1 MTPFEIIA
9 LFVAAGIAGAI
20 NSVAG
25 GGSFVSFPTILFF
38 GVPPITANATNG
50 LALTPGTLASAFAY
64 RKLLSQHRRILLMLT
79 GTSLAG
85 GVAGAI
91 LLLGTPQSFFV
102 ELLPYLMLVATLLFV
117 FNSFI
122 IKRVR
127 RLSTLGESRVGIIVV
142 LVLQFFVAIYGGY
155 FGGGQGILLLA
166 VLSMLGLSDI
176 HAMNGLKTLIA
187 AIINGSS
194 AIAFIIANAISWPE
208 AIVMTLG
215 AIVGGYLGAHYAQRV
230 SPRLIRI
237 FIIVIGTALTIYFF
251 IR

>member
-1 MTPFEIIA
+1 MTFLEIIA
-9 LFVAAGIAGAI
+9 LFIAAGIAGAI

-25 GGSFVSFPTILFF
+25 GGSFISFPTILFF

-50 LALTPGTLASAFAY
+50 LALTPGTLASALAY
-64 RKLLSQHRRILLMLT
+64 RKLLSQHRPTLIRLA
-79 GTSLAG
+79 GVSLAG
-85 GVAGAI
+85 GVAGAF
-91 LLLGTPQSFFV
+91 LLLRTPQTTFV
-102 ELLPYLMLVATLLFV
+102 WLLPYLMLVATLLFI

-127 RLSTLGESRVGIIVV
+127 QLGMSHDTRAGMIIV
-142 LVLQFFVAIYGGY
+142 LCLQFFIAIYGGY
-155 FGGGQGILLLA
+155 FGGGQGILILA

-194 AIAFIIANAISWPE
+194 AIAFIVANAIAWPE

-215 AIVGGYLGAHYAQRV
+215 AILGGYLGAHYAQRV
-230 SPRLIRI
+230 PPRLIRI
-237 FIIVIGTALTIYFF
+237 FIIGIGAALTIYFF

>member
-85 GVAGAI
+85 GIAGAF
-91 LLLGTPQSFFV
+91 LLLGTPQSFFI
-102 ELLPYLMLVATLLFV
+102 ELLPYLMLVATLLFI

-122 IKRVR
+122 IHRVR
-127 RLSTLGESRVGIIVV
+127 RLSTLSESRIGLIVI
-142 LVLQFFVAIYGGY
+142 LALEFLVAIYGGY

-187 AIINGSS
+187 AIINGAS
-194 AIAFIIANAISWPE
+194 AITFVIANAVSWPE
-208 AIVMTLG
+208 AVVMTLG

-230 SPRLIRI
+230 PPRLIRL
-237 FIIVIGTALTIYFF
+237 FIIVIGAALTIYFF
-251 IR
+251 VR